1 MDLFEIPV
9 PLNPDPFQQSNNLVS
24 SHTYVKPF
32 KIKTNK
38 KKKTS
43 NREKENIPVEPME
56 IEKKKKRDPTGKR
69 TAKI

>member
-1 MDLFEIPV
+1 MKRLNSEIPV
-9 PLNPDPFQQSNNLVS
+9 PLNPELLLQSGNLVS

-43 NREKENIPVEPME
+43 NRKKENIPVETMK
-56 IEKKKKRDPTGKR
+56 IEKKKIRDQTGK
-69 TAKI
+69 